1 MLLVDFNYHPT
12 ILDYHRKL
20 IGGDQNI
27 AKRKCIRGHF
37 DFPKRT
43 KEQNKRF
50 LFSADRKVGDV
61 KQNGVKQTGGVDDC

>member
-1 MLLVDFNYHPT
+1 MLLVDFNYHPI
-12 ILDYHRKL
+12 ILDYHNKI

-43 KEQNKRF
+43 KFDEKETLHF
-50 LFSADRKVGDV
+50 ESMEGF
-61 KQNGVKQTGGVDDC
+61 